1 MTPSPARTANPTTTV
16 GACSSSPKV
25 PATRSG
31 LARPSSRPSTR
42 SRCQVGAARRRRTR
56 CPAATRAAPDEHVL
70 GARGER
76 LRAFLHPDGAQHA
89 RPRVDADREPA
100 PHAELGVLVDPHDL
114 LARPQPV
121 EHAPLPQVAQ
131 VVGGALPAEDGE
143 PAQLVDLPLVAVGAG
158 VGEHPAGGVLDAD
171 DAVGEQRDRLGEG
184 EQVVGPRGFARVEHS
199 GGERLQALPAHV
211 HRYGEQRDPRLH
223 GGRPQRFPLVG
234 VRGHRV
240 AARLVPDGPPS
251 VGLFGA
257 PPPRPSPRP
266 PPHRRRPPPAR
277 GARRRGRGR
286 RRRGRGRRG
295 ARRARPRDR
304 RWPGR

>member
-1 MTPSPARTANPTTTV
+1 MHGDHIGQFGHRELPRDAF
-16 GACSSSPKV
+16 
-25 PATRSG
+25 
-31 LARPSSRPSTR
+31 ARPHREPDDHRGRVLVQPEGARDEIGARPAVE
-42 SRCQVGAARRRRTR
+42 QALDEVAVPGRRR
-56 CPAATRAAPDEHVL
+56 ATAPYEMPGGDAGRAHEHVL

-76 LRAFLHPDGAQHA
+76 LCAFLHPDGAQHA

-100 PHAELGVLVDPHDL
+100 PHAEIGVLVDPHDL

-143 PAQLVDLPLVAVGAG
+143 PAQLVDLPLVAVGSG

-184 EQVVGPRGFARVEHS
+184 EEVVGPRGFARVEHP

-223 GGRPQRFPLVG
+223 GGRP
-234 VRGHRV
+234 
-240 AARLVPDGPPS
+240 
-251 VGLFGA
+251 
-257 PPPRPSPRP
+257 
-266 PPHRRRPPPAR
+266 
-277 GARRRGRGR
+277 
-286 RRRGRGRRG
+286 
-295 ARRARPRDR
+295 
-304 RWPGR
+304 